1 MNTEIFNRAVELIRR
16 GESSLEIENTFENEP
31 LGIDT
36 LELRSLIAD
45 ARRYVEKL
53 QTEAFSAAVGAFER
67 GETRLESGAQT
78 PRGWVS
84 QLGRT
89 SCSWRTKAKA
99 DEHTHEFFE
108 VKRREAGCLSVIP
121 FVQGFEARSS
131 ELRAVRDRVALRG
144 KEDMR

>member
-67 GETRLESGAQT
+67 GETRLEVEHKLREVGFHSWDAQVVA
-78 PRGWVS
+78 G
-84 QLGRT
+84 
-89 SCSWRTKAKA
+89 RTKAKA
-99 DEHTHEFFE
+99 DEHTHEFL
-108 VKRREAGCLSVIP
+108 K
-121 FVQGFEARSS
+121 
-131 ELRAVRDRVALRG
+131 
-144 KEDMR
+144 